1 MRCDVQR
8 APRSPITHI
17 TALFGFALLLSVDAA
32 ASESTVCTPI
42 FSPRACYERYLQ
54 TIQHATALRE
64 LHPFLTSD
72 RVQILEKGLATAKSA
87 GRDPRQIEQA
97 TLQLLQQAA
106 GPPDR
111 IREQRFAREAS
122 LLVERPGVTVEV
134 RLVIEA
140 GGWRIADERFRAKPR
155 F

>member
-1 MRCDVQR
+1 MKCDMQR
-8 APRSPITHI
+8 AARSPVAHI
-17 TALFGFALLLSVDAA
+17 TAVFGLAFLLSVDVAA
-32 ASESTVCTPI
+32 AEGTVCTPI
-42 FSPRACYERYLQ
+42 FSPRACYEKYLQ

-64 LHPFLTSD
+64 LHPFLTAD

-87 GRDPRQIEQA
+87 GRDPRQIEQV
-97 TLQLLQQAA
+97 TLQLLQQAS

-140 GGWRIADERFRAKPR
+140 GGWRIADERFRQTPQV
-155 F
+155 

>member
-1 MRCDVQR
+1 MQR
-8 APRSPITHI
+8 AARSPVACV
-17 TALFGFALLLSVDAA
+17 TALFGLACVLSVDVEAT
-32 ASESTVCTPI
+32 EGTVCTPI
-42 FSPRACYERYLQ
+42 FSPRACYEKYLQ

-64 LHPFLTSD
+64 LHPFLTAD

-87 GRDPRQIEQA
+87 GRDPRQIEHA
-97 TLQLLQQAA
+97 TLQLLQQAS

-140 GGWRIADERFRAKPR
+140 GGWRIADERFRQTPQ

>member
-1 MRCDVQR
+1 MQR
-8 APRSPITHI
+8 AARTPVAYV
-17 TALFGFALLLSVDAA
+17 TALFGLACVLSVDVEGA
-32 ASESTVCTPI
+32 EGTVCTPI
-42 FSPRACYERYLQ
+42 FSPRACYEKYLQ

-64 LHPFLTSD
+64 LHPFLTTD

-97 TLQLLQQAA
+97 TLQLLQQAS

-140 GGWRIADERFRAKPR
+140 GGWRIADERFRQTPQ

>member
-1 MRCDVQR
+1 MRRVR
-8 APRSPITHI
+8 LSSIVHLTM
-17 TALFGFALLLSVDAA
+17 LFGAALLLSVDATA
-32 ASESTVCTPI
+32 TDASVCAPV
-42 FSPRACYERYLQ
+42 FSPRSCYERYLQ
-54 TIQHATALRE
+54 AIQRATELRE

-72 RVQILEKGLATAKSA
+72 RVQMLERGLATAKSA

-97 TLQLLQQAA
+97 TLQLLQQGA

-122 LLVERPGVTVEV
+122 LLVDRPGVTVEV

-140 GGWRIADERFRAKPR
+140 GGWRIADERFRPTPR

>member
-1 MRCDVQR
+1 MRRVR
-8 APRSPITHI
+8 LSSIAPLP
-17 TALFGFALLLSVDAA
+17 ALLGSVLLLSVDAA
-32 ASESTVCTPI
+32 ASDAAVCTPV
-42 FSPRACYERYLQ
+42 FSPRACYEQYLAA
-54 TIQHATALRE
+54 IQRATELRE
-64 LHPFLTSD
+64 LHAFLTSE
-72 RVQILEKGLATAKSA
+72 RVQMLEQGLATAKAA

-97 TLQLLQQAA
+97 TLQLLQQGA

-134 RLVIEA
+134 RLVIET
-140 GGWRIADERFRAKPR
+140 GGWRIADERFRPTPR